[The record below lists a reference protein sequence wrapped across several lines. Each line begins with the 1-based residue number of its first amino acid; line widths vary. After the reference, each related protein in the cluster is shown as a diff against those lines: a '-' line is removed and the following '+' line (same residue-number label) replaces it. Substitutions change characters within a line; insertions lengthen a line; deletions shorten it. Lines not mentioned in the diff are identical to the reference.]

1 MQKEEGDLAVRT
13 KNFALRIILKRSKKR
28 RS

>member
-13 KNFALRIILKRSKKR
+13 KNFALRIILKLSRKR